1 MFVGVA
7 LLCVHLTRSI
17 RIIEYYLRATLNAAK
32 HLREMMILVA
42 RPSQSRIEEKNG
54 SVVVDPIGEE
64 VSRLMQERQKRSMQ
78 TCCVVICHAVSVFLI
93 SVIYNIFTKS
103 QRWASLE
110 QLIVLLILLSFALAL
125 DWLSR
130 FDHQIMAYWAY
141 SIFMALSA
149 VWIVAGDFSSP
160 SAASSGEVTL
170 YTLVAACALRL
181 LATVNVLHFRLALF
195 WNVMCSIVSSCKF
208 VFAEAEGPFPRSNFA
223 FLEAILCITVILLS
237 EGIRSAKFA
246 ETIQEV
252 NAVAGNIE
260 KSAATSLLENVC
272 DVILP
277 LDPNLTISKDVPRFK
292 GMLLLNP
299 NSSVAGLN
307 IDNYIPCQEDKTR
320 LHQQITSSSPDEDS
334 SVRCFN
340 VTLRDSDGN
349 DISVEMFSVAFES
362 LNKSRRY
369 MLGIREFSDLQVR
382 PAPLLGTLDH
392 DQPNEEPVELPHLSE
407 PVEVPHLT
415 QRITSSEGEMRVT
428 ESIGDEQ
435 SDVSSSADVE
445 VASTSSAMVAPSCQ
459 LRETSER
466 AKLVT
471 TITLL
476 TSWKIKTSQPWCC
489 QMHAGLSE
497 AKRMLKKVR
506 KTPCVKDLHPNPE
519 QCSACGVLQSFDHTG
534 ICYVCAHPRLM
545 SL

>member
-1 MFVGVA
+1 MCVGAA
-7 LLCVHLTRSI
+7 LLSVHLTRSS
-17 RIIEYYLRATLNAAK
+17 RIIVSCLRAILNAIQ
-32 HLREMMILVA
+32 HFRN
-42 RPSQSRIEEKNG
+42 IEKKNDRA
-54 SVVVDPIGEE
+54 VVDPIGEE
-64 VSRLMQERQKRSMQ
+64 VSRRMQARQKRSMQ
-78 TCCVVICHAVSVFLI
+78 TCCVVVCHAVSVFL
-93 SVIYNIFTKS
+93 VCVVYNIFTRS
-103 QRWASLE
+103 QRWASFE
-110 QLIVLLILLSFALAL
+110 QVIVVLLLLSFALAM
-125 DWLSR
+125 DSLSR
-130 FDHQIMAYWAY
+130 FDHQLTAYWAY
-141 SIFMALSA
+141 SIFMGLSA
-149 VWIVAGDFSSP
+149 VWIVAGDFSSAV
-160 SAASSGEVTL
+160 STSSGEVTF
-170 YTLVAACALRL
+170 YTLSAACALRL

-195 WNVMCSIVSSCKF
+195 WNAVCSIVSSCKL
-208 VFAEAEGPFPRSNFA
+208 VLGEAEGPFPRSNFA
-223 FLEAILCITVILLS
+223 FLEAILCIAVILLS

-246 ETIQEV
+246 ETFQEV
-252 NAVAGNIE
+252 NAAAGNIE